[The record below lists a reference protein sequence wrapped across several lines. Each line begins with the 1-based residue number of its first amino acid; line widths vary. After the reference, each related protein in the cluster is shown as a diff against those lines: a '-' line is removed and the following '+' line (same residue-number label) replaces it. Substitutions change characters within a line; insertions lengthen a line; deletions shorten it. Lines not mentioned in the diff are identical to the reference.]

1 MKATFPVFWAEQN
14 LPRSSY
20 FHAKFKRLR
29 QKLQNI
35 YVRQRVDRAKKK
47 LEDFRAERLPQTR
60 RTGAK
65 GQSSPSSPQVSSFN
79 FKNFGNPKINV
90 KF

>member
-60 RTGAK
+60 RTGAREPPN
-65 GQSSPSSPQVSSFN
+65 PSSPQVSFLN
-79 FKNFGNPKINV
+79 FKIFGSLKINV